1 MFPILALL
9 LQSATP
15 APAVA
20 PWTATARPSTDP
32 TITST
37 VAGVSS
43 ADNNARLVLRC
54 DVSPKGKFVSL
65 QFFSR
70 TVLGGPPNR
79 PVSLTMDG
87 GTPLI
92 DNWEFVDKAAY
103 TRSDAGVT
111 TLAQAIAAAK
121 SIALHTTT
129 TAGEPVDATFA
140 GPGSDAPVKALLAKC
155 DYQLGV
161 VPVRAPEKKDK

>member
-1 MFPILALL
+1 MISILALL
-9 LQSATP
+9 LQSAP
-15 APAVA
+15 AAAPA
-20 PWTATARPSTDP
+20 PWTVTPRPNADP

-37 VAGVSS
+37 VAGVSA

-54 DVSPKGKFVSL
+54 DVSPKGKFVSI

-70 TVLGGPPNR
+70 TALGGPPNR

-111 TLAQAIAAAK
+111 TLAQALAAAK
-121 SIALHTTT
+121 TIALHTTT
-129 TAGEPVDATFA
+129 TDGEPIDASFA
-140 GPGSDAPVKALLAKC
+140 GPGSDAPIKALLAKC